1 MQKIL
6 TEQKTLRL
14 KKGEDRRIRGGHLWV
29 FSNEINTKVTPLTEF
44 AAGEQALV
52 LAEDGRKLGIA
63 YVNPASLIS
72 ARIVTRD
79 CSVAIDRSL
88 FTHRLKVAL
97 SLREQLYAKPCY
109 RLVFGEADGLP
120 GLVVDR
126 FDDVLVAQVTTAGM
140 ESRKDEIIA
149 ALVKV
154 VKPAGILWRNDTAVR
169 ELEGLDRYVEVAVGE
184 VPSELEVSEG
194 GRKFRF
200 SPHKGQKTGWF
211 FDQRRNR
218 DRLSQYVADKR
229 VLDVYSYVG
238 AWGIRAAG
246 SGASAVTCVDT
257 SPRAIEDIEHNAGAN
272 DFSELIT
279 VVRSDGLDY
288 MRQAR
293 EERKQFDLVV
303 LDPPAFV
310 KRKKDIKQGS
320 LAYRRV
326 NEQAMRLLSK
336 DGILIT
342 CSCSYHMPQD
352 LFVKNLQQA
361 ARHLDR
367 QLQILESLQQGM
379 DHPVHPAIPETR
391 YLKGAIV
398 RVLPA

>member
-1 MQKIL
+1 M
-6 TEQKTLRL
+6 TEQKILRL

-29 FSNEINTKVTPLTEF
+29 FSNEIDTRATPLTEF
-44 AAGEQALV
+44 TPGEQALV
-52 LAEDGRKLGIA
+52 LAADDRKLGNA

-79 CSVAIDRSL
+79 PSIAIDSSL
-88 FTHRLKVAL
+88 MTHRLKVAL
-97 SLREQLYAKPCY
+97 SLRERLYEQHSY
-109 RLVFGEADGLP
+109 RLLFGEADGLP

-126 FDDVLVAQVTTAGM
+126 FGDVLVAQVTTAGM
-140 ESRKDEIIA
+140 EARKDEIIT
-149 ALVKV
+149 ALNKV
-154 VKPAGILWRNDTAVR
+154 IKPAGILWRNDGAVR
-169 ELEGLDRYVEVAVGE
+169 ELEGLDRYVEIAVGE
-184 VPSELEVSEG
+184 VPSELELTEG
-194 GRKFRF
+194 GVKFRF

-211 FDQRRNR
+211 YDQRSNR
-218 DRLSQYVADKR
+218 DRLSQYVADR
-229 VLDVYSYVG
+229 QVLDVYSYVG
-238 AWGIRAAG
+238 AWGLRAVAA
-246 SGASAVTCVDT
+246 GASAVTCVDT
-257 SPRAIEDIEHNAGAN
+257 SPRALEDLEGNADLNG
-272 DFSELIT
+272 FSDRLT
-279 VVRSDGLDY
+279 VVKSDGLQY
-288 MRQAR
+288 MQGAR
-293 EERKQFDLVV
+293 EKRDQFDVVV

-310 KRKKDIKQGS
+310 KRKKDIKQGG
-320 LAYRRV
+320 LAYRRI

-352 LFVKNLQQA
+352 LFIKNLQQA

-367 QLQILESLQQGM
+367 QIQILEVLQQGM